1 VRRCVALSGDDSLD
15 VSRAPEYQTRLF
27 SFPDEELRVALQ
39 QDAAGQ
45 RVSGSFEYGRAAQL
59 LRRHGAL
66 LQHAQGTAANSISRT
81 CDAAAAQQRLLL
93 LLDALQAACPAVLRG
108 THGAAIAPDALSG
121 DLALRKC
128 LRSSMHHCL
137 RRLDALATFAE
148 LVPAGEWAQPPHT
161 WRPSKSKRC
170 DAHLASH
177 RSPRMRFL
185 LLADAPLAAA

>member
-1 VRRCVALSGDDSLD
+1 VRRCVALSGDDSFD
-15 VSRAPEYQTRLF
+15 VNRAPEQQNPLF
-27 SFPDEELRVALQ
+27 FPDEALRAALK

-45 RVSGSFEYGRAAQL
+45 RVSGTLEYGCTQL

-66 LQHAQGTAANSISRT
+66 LQHAQGTAANSISQT

-137 RRLDALATFAE
+137 RRLGTLATFAE

-177 RSPRMRFL
+177 PSRPHALF
-185 LLADAPLAAA
+185 AAR